1 MEQIGAMKLL
11 AVSLGHCDYV
21 LISSEYL
28 NLGNTSLLQKCEG
41 PFYLIFSYTSSAI
54 SGPLLVKLPCLL
66 TEILVLIL
74 PSSVKASTLT
84 ASSSSVL

>member
-1 MEQIGAMKLL
+1 MQQIGAMKLL

-28 NLGNTSLLQKCEG
+28 NLGNTSLLQK
-41 PFYLIFSYTSSAI
+41 YLIFSYTSSAI

-84 ASSSSVL
+84 ASLSSVF